1 MTLHHG
7 DTFIRY
13 NREYTVTFPFDV
25 NHAEPWKDAGH
36 GVISEWVNREPNV
49 GERLLFKDGGWFQYY
64 DTNAT
69 LQRAMA
75 DGWGTHD
82 GPLPNETPAAY
93 AVRAVEAD
101 FAFCYGWANDEW
113 QYVGVFVRCVI
124 DGEDNADETASLWGI
139 ESISTDYLEEVAFE
153 LADEIHERL
162 CEQEEEAERVEREK
176 RGYEYG
182 VTL

>member
-1 MTLHHG
+1 MNG
-7 DTFIRY
+7 SM
-13 NREYTVTFPFDV
+13 
-25 NHAEPWKDAGH
+25 W
-36 GVISEWVNREPNV
+36 
-49 GERLLFKDGGWFQYY
+49 
-64 DTNAT
+64 
-69 LQRAMA
+69 
-75 DGWGTHD
+75 
-82 GPLPNETPAAY
+82 
-93 AVRAVEAD
+93 
-101 FAFCYGWANDEW
+101 
-113 QYVGVFVRCVI
+113 GVFVRCVI